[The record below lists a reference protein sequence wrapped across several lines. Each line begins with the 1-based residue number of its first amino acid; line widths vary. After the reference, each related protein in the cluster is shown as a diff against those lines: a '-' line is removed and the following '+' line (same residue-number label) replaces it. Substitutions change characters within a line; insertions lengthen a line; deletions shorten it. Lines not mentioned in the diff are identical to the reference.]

1 MQTHVVQG
9 THILVQVNV
18 PQPGGHVLSSPV
30 QQLLG
35 ALHGREGRERGEGER
50 GGREGRERGEEEGS
64 VRDECQVTGCEHLGG
79 CSWVLQVVGVVAKHS
94 ERK

>member
-18 PQPGGHVLSSPV
+18 PQPGGHVLGSPV

-35 ALHGREGRERGEGER
+35 ALHGREGRERGEEER
-50 GGREGRERGEEEGS
+50 S
-64 VRDECQVTGCEHLGG
+64 VRDECQATGCEHLGG